1 MPLLCDTMIPYHHY
15 TYGAAATQTA
25 VLLYTERFF
34 YFFTIQ
40 EISVIVYW
48 LSLTVRVLLAMYW
61 HFRDGR
67 YYYY

>member
-1 MPLLCDTMIPYHHY
+1 MPLFCDTMIPYHHY
-15 TYGAAATQTA
+15 TYGAATQTA

-34 YFFTIQ
+34 YFFTIRK
-40 EISVIVYW
+40 ISVIVYW

-61 HFRDGR
+61 HFTSGR